1 MSKNNNLKEIIDL
14 FKNNKFAEALILCD
28 QSQDSQNEHIIKNLK
43 GAIYFKKKEFD
54 LAKKNFLKSIEIN
67 KNFIDPYNNLYSL
80 FVSTKEYNNL
90 ITVAKKILEL
100 DKNNPISHFKLAYA
114 FEVSGGLSQS
124 INYYNSAINL
134 GFSDKKIIYN
144 NLGNIYLQL
153 DKLEKSIEYLTL
165 SFEESRDNK
174 FIINNLI
181 RALIKKRDVVE
192 ADKFLNIA
200 EKIDKDFIEYLYN
213 KAEFFVLSKKLNEA
227 INVLKNLI
235 SNKKDSK
242 FYLLLSKIYFT
253 LGDEQNGK
261 KIIKDIYS
269 LFPNDHKVLN
279 FIGMRDLYEGNFED
293 GWKLYEFRRSA
304 LNNSY
309 PNIKKWNGETLKEK
323 KILVYNEQG
332 IGDCIQFSK
341 YLFPLTKLCK
351 NIDFLV
357 NDKISGMFNKNFEEI
372 KICSKENINLNKY
385 DYKIPLGSLL
395 KFFYKEIN
403 TYNESLIYID
413 KNISEAFKKKIDK
426 SKLNIGIIWSGSMYG
441 PREPYSSIPLSKM
454 EKILNLD
461 ANFYSLQNEIRDSDK
476 DAYEKSKINK
486 FGFLSFNQ
494 IPSFINNLDL
504 IISTDTSFLHL
515 AGSINKK
522 TWGLLPLN
530 TDWRWGKFYDSD
542 PYKNTEIYKQRNFD
556 NWDEVLTLIE
566 NNLVKE
572 IKLFKSN

>member
-1 MSKNNNLKEIIDL
+1 M
-14 FKNNKFAEALILCD
+14 
-28 QSQDSQNEHIIKNLK
+28 
-43 GAIYFKKKEFD
+43 
-54 LAKKNFLKSIEIN
+54 
-67 KNFIDPYNNLYSL
+67 
-80 FVSTKEYNNL
+80 
-90 ITVAKKILEL
+90 
-100 DKNNPISHFKLAYA
+100 
-114 FEVSGGLSQS
+114 
-124 INYYNSAINL
+124 
-134 GFSDKKIIYN
+134 
-144 NLGNIYLQL
+144 
-153 DKLEKSIEYLTL
+153 

-454 EKILNLD
+454 KKILDLD

>member
-1 MSKNNNLKEIIDL
+1 MSKNNNLKKIIDL
-14 FKNNKFAEALILCD
+14 FKNDKFSEALILCD
-28 QSQDSQNEHIIKNLK
+28 QSQDSHNKHIIKNLK
-43 GAIYFKKKEFD
+43 GAIYFKQKEFD
-54 LAKKNFLKSIEIN
+54 LAKKNFLKSIETN

-80 FVSTKEYNNL
+80 FISTKEYNNL
-90 ITVAKKILEL
+90 INTAKKILEL

-124 INYYNSAINL
+124 INYYKSAINL
-134 GFSDKKIIYN
+134 GFADKKIIYN
-144 NLGNIYLQL
+144 NLGNIYLKL
-153 DKLEKSIEYLTL
+153 DKLEKSIEYLNL
-165 SFEESRDNK
+165 SYEESKDNK

-181 RALIKKRDVVE
+181 RALIKKREVIKAE
-192 ADKFLNIA
+192 KFLKIA
-200 EKIDKDFIEYLYN
+200 EELDKDFTEYLYN
-213 KAEFFVLSKKLNEA
+213 KAEFLILSKELNEA
-227 INVLKNLI
+227 INILNKLI
-235 SNKKDSK
+235 STKKDSK
-242 FYLLLSKIYFT
+242 FFLLLSKIYFT
-253 LGDEQNGK
+253 LGDEVNGN
-261 KIIKDIYS
+261 KIIKDFFS
-269 LFPNDHKVLN
+269 LFSNDYNVLN
-279 FIGMRDLYEGNFED
+279 FKGMRDLYEGNFED

-304 LNNSY
+304 LNNLY

-341 YLFPLTKLCK
+341 YLFPLTKHCK

-372 KICSKENINLNKY
+372 KICSKENINLKEY
-385 DYKIPLGSLL
+385 DFKIPLGSLL

-403 TYNESLIYID
+403 NYSESLIYID
-413 KNISEAFKKKIDK
+413 KNLSEEFKKEIDK
-426 SKLNIGIIWSGSMYG
+426 SNLNIGIIWSGSMYG

-454 EKILNLD
+454 EKILDLD

-486 FGFLSFNQ
+486 FGHLSFNQ

-515 AGSINKK
+515 AGSINKQ

-530 TDWRWGKFYDSD
+530 TDWRWGKFYDLN
-542 PYKNTEIYKQRNFD
+542 PYKNTKIYKQKNFD
-556 NWDEVLTLIE
+556 NWDEVLALIE
-566 NNLVKE
+566 ANL
-572 IKLFKSN
+572 IKKIQLFKSN